1 MRILV
6 IEDSA
11 DVGFAICERL
21 RKSGHIVEHCLD
33 GNEGEDFALQG
44 AFDVV
49 ILDINLPGKDGFEIL
64 ASIRKVQRTLP
75 VLVLTARNQVGDK
88 VNLLD
93 LGADDYMVKPFSM
106 EELEARLR
114 AVSRR
119 HLGAVKSTI
128 DVGALSLDTANGS
141 VSLSGELLDLGHRE
155 YELLSLLITQFDTA
169 VRKGYLVAKLFGHD
183 DVGSPNAIELLV
195 SRLRKKLDGSGFEI
209 ATIRGVGYA
218 LRQHDQ
224 D

>member
-21 RKSGHIVEHCLD
+21 RKSGHTVEHCLD
-33 GNEGEDFALQG
+33 GIDGEDFALHG
-44 AFDVV
+44 VFDVV
-49 ILDINLPGKDGFEIL
+49 ILDINLPGKDGFEVL
-64 ASIRKVQRTLP
+64 GSIRKVQRTLP

-88 VNLLD
+88 VDLLD

-119 HLGAVKSTI
+119 HLGAVRSTI
-128 DVGALSLDTANGS
+128 DVGSLSLDTTNRS
-141 VSLSGELLDLGHRE
+141 VSLSGEMLDLGQRE
-155 YELLSLLITQFDTA
+155 YELLSLLIAQFDTA

-183 DVGSPNAIELLV
+183 DVGSPNAIELLI

-218 LRQHDQ
+218 LKQTGQ
-224 D
+224 G